1 MKTTTFNNTNLNR
14 LKKCIDE
21 LREVL
26 NEMCITLDEKINH
39 EERLIV
45 SQYLDE
51 LIVEYMKQTSKIE
64 NYKSQ
69 A

>member
-1 MKTTTFNNTNLNR
+1 MNILEVNSLKLDR
-14 LKKCIDE
+14 LKTCIDE

-26 NEMCITLDEKINH
+26 NEMCITLDEKINN

-51 LIVEYMKQTSKIE
+51 LIVEYMKQVNK
-64 NYKSQ
+64 
-69 A
+69 

>member
-1 MKTTTFNNTNLNR
+1 MNIIEVNNLKLNR

-26 NEMCITLDEKINH
+26 DEMCLTLDERVNN

-51 LIVEYMKQTSKIE
+51 LIVEYMKE
-64 NYKSQ
+64 VNKS
-69 A
+69 